1 MRLRPFLSL
10 AALLAAIAATP
21 APEPAFAQVGSIM
34 GQQQQEEQPAV
45 RSAPDAVDPAAPLP
59 GQAEISAVE
68 QYLNGIH
75 TMKARFLQTANDGKS
90 TTGDFYMKRPGRLR
104 FEYDKPVK
112 DLIVADGL
120 QIHYYDG
127 DMKQDSAAPIS
138 KSLADFFLRKN
149 LKLSGDVRVSDLR
162 RDNGLLYL
170 TVVEAKDG
178 LAGSLTLGFTEN
190 PLQLKKWRVV
200 DGQGQVTEVEL
211 LDTQVGI
218 DIDSELFHYYDPEAK
233 NPRYNR

>member
-10 AALLAAIAATP
+10 AALIAAVAATP
-21 APEPAFAQVGSIM
+21 AAAQVGSIM
-34 GQQQQEEQPAV
+34 GQQQQQEEKPAV
-45 RSAPDAVDPAAPLP
+45 RSEPNAVDPGVPQP
-59 GQAEISAVE
+59 GEAEISAIE
-68 QYLNGIH
+68 NYLNGIH

-104 FEYDKPVK
+104 FEYDKPVT

-127 DMKQDSAAPIS
+127 QMKQASAAPIS

-149 LKLSGDVRVSDLR
+149 LRLSGDVRVSDLR
-162 RDNGLLYL
+162 RDNGLLFM

-178 LAGSLTLGFTEN
+178 LAGSLTLGFSEN

-211 LDTQVGI
+211 LEAQTGI